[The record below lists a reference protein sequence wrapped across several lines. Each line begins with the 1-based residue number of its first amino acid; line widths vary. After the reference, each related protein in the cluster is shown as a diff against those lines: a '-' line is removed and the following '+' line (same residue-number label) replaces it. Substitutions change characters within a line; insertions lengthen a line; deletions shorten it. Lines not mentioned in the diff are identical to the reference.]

1 MKKVIV
7 STFFLLIL
15 SMTFAQSPKEK
26 IAADPRIIEVFGQET
41 VDFYLENNPSLIQYY
56 NYFLENSYSIQE
68 IPQEKMGDL
77 QTIPE
82 LKRKE
87 KFQSDF
93 IDYTEKGLEN
103 LNIMKF
109 DLKIDPN
116 IGSIYRLGN
125 TNKII
130 VFLSGNEI
138 QNKYNKYIIDLK

>member
-116 IGSIYRLGN
+116 IGPIYRLGN